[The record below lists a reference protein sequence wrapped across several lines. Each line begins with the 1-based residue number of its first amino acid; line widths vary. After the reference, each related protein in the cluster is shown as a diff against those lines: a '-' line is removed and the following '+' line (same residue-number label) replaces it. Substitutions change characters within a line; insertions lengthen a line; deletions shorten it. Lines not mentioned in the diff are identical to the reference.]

1 MIEMWSK
8 SIEILNPYEATM
20 EWIKKWIRR
29 KIRMSEQ
36 EIYKSAIEKYGA
48 NHQETKAIE
57 EMSELIKEIC
67 KNKDGED
74 NVEQIAEEI
83 ADVQIMLEQMK
94 ILFDCETAVCFW
106 QDEKLQRLQKR
117 LENEK

>member
-1 MIEMWSK
+1 
-8 SIEILNPYEATM
+8 
-20 EWIKKWIRR
+20 
-29 KIRMSEQ
+29 MSEQ
-36 EIYKSAIEKYGA
+36 EIYEVAIEKYGA

-94 ILFDCETAVCFW
+94 ILFDCENAVCFW
-106 QDEKLQRLQKR
+106 TDEKLQRLQKR
-117 LENEK
+117 IEHDGKQKVKKDSKNMFAWNETIQKLNGE